1 MNTNDRTVVIENV
14 GDCNIGLS
22 DTQGRKYNLQK
33 GAKMRISA
41 ISLQD
46 ILDHPGSRIIFKEGM
61 VQVSNISREELYNM
75 GLTEAEIDKYL
86 KEELKPTIIV
96 KEELEQEEEI
106 IIPVAK
112 IEEKEE
118 EIVFAK
124 PKTTTT
130 KKPAAKKNTTKKSK

>member
-1 MNTNDRTVVIENV
+1 MNTNDRTVIIENV

-75 GLTEAEIDKYL
+75 GLNEAEIDKYL
-86 KEELKPTIIV
+86 KEESRPTIII
-96 KEELEQEEEI
+96 KEKLEQEEEI
-106 IIPVAK
+106 IVPVAK
-112 IEEKEE
+112 IKEKEE
-118 EIVFAK
+118 EKVVVES
-124 PKTTTT
+124 KTTTT
-130 KKPAAKKNTTKKSK
+130 KKPTAKKNTTKKSK

>member
-1 MNTNDRTVVIENV
+1 
-14 GDCNIGLS
+14 
-22 DTQGRKYNLQK
+22 
-33 GAKMRISA
+33 MRISA

-86 KEELKPTIIV
+86 KEELKPTIVI

-118 EIVFAK
+118 EKVVAK
-124 PKTTTT
+124 PKTTTA
-130 KKPAAKKNTTKKSK
+130 KKPAAKKNTSKKSK

>member
-1 MNTNDRTVVIENV
+1 MNTNDRTVIIENV

-41 ISLQD
+41 VSLQD

-75 GLTEAEIDKYL
+75 GLNEAEIDKYL
-86 KEELKPTIIV
+86 KEESRPTIII
-96 KEELEQEEEI
+96 KEKLGQEEEI

-118 EIVFAK
+118 EKVVVES
-124 PKTTTT
+124 KTTTT

>member
-41 ISLQD
+41 VSLQD

-86 KEELKPTIIV
+86 KEELKPTIII
-96 KEELEQEEEI
+96 KEKLEQEEEI
-106 IIPVAK
+106 IIPVTK
-112 IEEKEE
+112 TEEK
-118 EIVFAK
+118 VVAK
-124 PKTTTT
+124 PKTTT
-130 KKPAAKKNTTKKSK
+130 KKPTAKKNTTKKSK

>member
-86 KEELKPTIIV
+86 KEELKPTIII
-96 KEELEQEEEI
+96 KEKLEQEEEI
-106 IIPVAK
+106 IIPVTK
-112 IEEKEE
+112 TEEK
-118 EIVFAK
+118 VVAK
-124 PKTTTT
+124 PKNTT

>member
-41 ISLQD
+41 VSLQD

-86 KEELKPTIIV
+86 KEELKPTIII
-96 KEELEQEEEI
+96 KEKLEQEEEI
-106 IIPVAK
+106 IIPVTK
-112 IEEKEE
+112 TEEK
-118 EIVFAK
+118 VVAK
-124 PKTTTT
+124 PKTTT